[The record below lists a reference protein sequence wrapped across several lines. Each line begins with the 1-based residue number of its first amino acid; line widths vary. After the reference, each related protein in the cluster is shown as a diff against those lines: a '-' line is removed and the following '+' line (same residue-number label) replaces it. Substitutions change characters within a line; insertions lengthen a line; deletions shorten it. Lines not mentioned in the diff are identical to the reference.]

1 MSPIDVIRQKLGLG
15 RKVPHAQGG
24 RVLATDDDGLLT
36 ETLIEGDLIGQG
48 GVGLSRLEDVTG
60 PSVLGRSSG
69 TGSPSVLSASTDGQV
84 LRRSGGSV
92 GFGSI
97 ANADLP
103 TAVQAVEGSWTP
115 FFTCASP
122 GDMAVSY
129 TRQVG
134 RYHRS
139 GTLVYVQYWCIGTVT
154 YSTASGAFHIGGLP
168 FAGSNHVQSGVA
180 AGVMVVNS
188 GLTGATSRPE
198 IYTLISSLGTTMSI
212 VTKDLKGVNNALL
225 ITGEVVSGATVSICG
240 NHVYMTD

>member
-24 RVLATDDDGLLT
+24 RVLATDEDGLLT
-36 ETLIEGDLIGQG
+36 ETLVEGELIGEG
-48 GVGLSRLEDVTG
+48 GVGLSRLEDVAG
-60 PSVLGRSSG
+60 
-69 TGSPSVLSASTDGQV
+69 PSVLSASADGQV

-103 TAVQAVEGSWTP
+103 AAVQAVEGPWTP

-134 RYHRS
+134 RYHKS

-154 YSTASGAFHIGGLP
+154 YSTASGAFHVGGLP
-168 FAGSNHVQSGVA
+168 FPAAQQTDFGVP
-180 AGVMVVNS
+180 GGIMTSNS
-188 GLTGATSRPE
+188 GLTAPSSRPE
-198 IYTLISSLGTTMSI
+198 IYTVMSSSSATLSIMTKELKGTASSLSI
-212 VTKDLKGVNNALL
+212 TS
-225 ITGEVVSGATVSICG
+225 EVVSGSVVSLAG
-240 NHVYMTD
+240 NHLYFAV